1 VLVADPLSIRAR
13 RFRAVLVCGL
23 QENEFPL
30 AAVPE
35 PFLSDELRRELA
47 TCSGLRLRPR
57 EDALARERYLFYTSV
72 SRATERVILSYR
84 SSDEEGNLTLPS
96 PFIADVS
103 ELLVEDWPERRRRR
117 MLADVVWP
125 AELAPTERELARARA
140 AAAAPAA
147 GDVPSPIGSLG
158 PAALAHVRH
167 SQILSAGAL
176 ETYANCPVKWLVDRE
191 LQPAPLEPD
200 PDPLA
205 RGSYMH
211 AVLEQVLRR
220 LDGPVTPESLPR
232 ALELLDEVLGEQ
244 AHGIAAGRGEAVRA
258 GWTRAVAADLRR
270 YLAYEARD
278 GSAWPILGIE
288 LRFGFDVEA
297 EPNSLPALQLSD
309 EVRLRGIVDRV
320 DADAE
325 GRAIVRDY
333 KSGSARPEHQGA
345 RWAAD
350 RQLQVA
356 LYMIAVRE
364 LLGLEPVAGFYQ
376 PLGGGDL
383 RARGVFLKESTPG
396 ERLVGNDGRDPDE
409 LEELLDEARGRALA
423 LAARLRAGSLEPC
436 PATCS
441 RDGCSYPGICRA

>member
-1 VLVADPLSIRAR
+1 
-13 RFRAVLVCGL
+13 
-23 QENEFPL
+23 
-30 AAVPE
+30 
-35 PFLSDELRRELA
+35 
-47 TCSGLRLRPR
+47 
-57 EDALARERYLFYTSV
+57 
-72 SRATERVILSYR
+72 
-84 SSDEEGNLTLPS
+84 
-96 PFIADVS
+96 
-103 ELLVEDWPERRRRR
+103 

-147 GDVPSPIGSLG
+147 GEVPSPIGSLG
-158 PAALAHVRH
+158 PVALAHVRH

-176 ETYANCPVKWLVDRE
+176 ETYADCPVKWLVNRE

-200 PDPLA
+200 SDPLA

-220 LDGPVTPESLPR
+220 LGAPVTPDNLPA
-232 ALELLDEVLGEQ
+232 ALELLDHVLAET
-244 AHGIAAGRGEAVRA
+244 AHGIAAGRGEAIRKAWSRSV
-258 GWTRAVAADLRR
+258 GADLRR
-270 YLAYEARD
+270 YLTYEARD
-278 GSAWPILGIE
+278 GVDWPLRAVE
-288 LRFGFDVEA
+288 MRFGFDSA
-297 EPNSLPALQLSD
+297 EPDSLPALELD
-309 EVRLRGIVDRV
+309 KNVRLRGIIDRV

-325 GRAIVRDY
+325 GHAIVRDY

-345 RWAAD
+345 RWETD
-350 RQLQVA
+350 RQLQVS

-383 RARGVFLKESTPG
+383 RARGVFLKDAAPG
-396 ERLVGNDGRDPDE
+396 ERLVGNDGRSPEE
-409 LEELLDEARGRALA
+409 LEELLEEARGRALA
-423 LAARLRAGSLEPC
+423 LAARLRTGELEPC

>member
-1 VLVADPLSIRAR
+1 
-13 RFRAVLVCGL
+13 
-23 QENEFPL
+23 
-30 AAVPE
+30 
-35 PFLSDELRRELA
+35 
-47 TCSGLRLRPR
+47 
-57 EDALARERYLFYTSV
+57 
-72 SRATERVILSYR
+72 
-84 SSDEEGNLTLPS
+84 
-96 PFIADVS
+96 
-103 ELLVEDWPERRRRR
+103 
-117 MLADVVWP
+117 
-125 AELAPTERELARARA
+125 
-140 AAAAPAA
+140 
-147 GDVPSPIGSLG
+147 VPSPIGSLG

-176 ETYANCPVKWLVDRE
+176 ETYASCPVKWLVNRE
-191 LQPAPLEPD
+191 LQPEPLEPD

-220 LDGPVTPESLPR
+220 LDAPVTPDNLPR
-232 ALELLDEVLGEQ
+232 ALELLDNVLAET
-244 AHGIAAGRGEAVRA
+244 AHGIAAGRGEAVRKA
-258 GWTRAVAADLRR
+258 WSRSVGADLRR
-270 YLAYEARD
+270 YLTYEARD
-278 GSAWPILGIE
+278 GSDWSIDGVE
-288 LRFGFDVEA
+288 LRFGFDSED
-297 EPNSLPALQLSD
+297 SLPALELD
-309 EVRLRGIVDRV
+309 EDVRLRGIIDRV
-320 DADAE
+320 DSD
-325 GRAIVRDY
+325 GGGHAIVRDY

-345 RWAAD
+345 RWATD

-383 RARGVFLKESTPG
+383 RARGVFLKGAAPG

-409 LEELLDEARGRALA
+409 LEALLDEARARAVA